1 MAEFLWY
8 DLETFGRDARRSRI
22 AQFAAIRTNEQLE
35 PIGQPLNWFCQ
46 PSDDLLPSPTACL
59 ITGITPQHALAEGV
73 PEAEFSARIHDE
85 MSRPG
90 TCVAGYNSL
99 RFDDEF
105 VRNLFYRNFFD
116 PYEREYRNQNSRW
129 DLIDPIRMACALRPD
144 GIEWPQREDGAPSF
158 KLEHLAAANQLS
170 HARAHDALSDV
181 EATIGLARLLKNTQT
196 KLFDYTFGLRDKKR
210 AAALLD
216 YVNMTPVLHISSRYP
231 AAKGCGA
238 LVLPLCPHPTINNQ
252 VIVYDLADDPSD
264 LIELPADDILDR
276 LYTPN
281 ADLPDG
287 VKRVGLKQVHLNRV
301 PILVELDV
309 LEKLGKEAVFGIDL
323 AQQLDHAERLR
334 QAAGL
339 VDKVREIY
347 ARPRTDDGPVDPEL
361 AIYQGFAD
369 ARDKRLFG
377 NVRSQ
382 ATPPD
387 GVFGFHDARY
397 EELAF
402 RYRARNA
409 PQTLSS
415 TEHARWQHYRAERLA
430 DGTEL
435 SEYDF
440 PSYYAE
446 ITALRADATTSSEDH
461 RILDALEDWGQ
472 RIKASI

>member
-22 AQFAAIRTNEQLE
+22 AQFGAIRTNENLE

-46 PSDDLLPSPTACL
+46 PKDDLLPSPTACL

-73 PEAEFSARIHDE
+73 PEAEFAARIHDE
-85 MSRPG
+85 MSRPN

-105 VRNLFYRNFFD
+105 IRNLFYRNFFD
-116 PYEREYRNQNSRW
+116 PYEREYRNHNSRW

-144 GIEWPQREDGAPSF
+144 GIEWPQRDDGAPSF
-158 KLEHLAAANQLS
+158 KLEHLSAANQLS

-181 EATIGLARLLKNTQT
+181 EATIGLARLLKNTQA
-196 KLFDYTFGLRDKKR
+196 KLFDYTFALRDKRR

-216 YVNMTPVLHISSRYP
+216 YVNMTPVLHISRRYP
-231 AAKGCGA
+231 AAAGCGA

-264 LIELPADDILDR
+264 LIELPVDDILDR
-276 LYTPN
+276 LYTPS
-281 ADLPDG
+281 ADLPAG
-287 VKRVGLKQVHLNRV
+287 VKRIGLKQVHLNRV
-301 PILVELDV
+301 PILVALDV
-309 LEKLGKEAVFGIDL
+309 LEKLGKHEIFGIDL
-323 AQQLDHAERLR
+323 PQQLEHTQRLR

-339 VDKVREIY
+339 IDKVRDVY
-347 ARPRTDDGPVDPEL
+347 DRPRSDDGPTDPEL

-369 ARDKRLFG
+369 AHDKRLFTS
-377 NVRSQ
+377 VRSRTT
-382 ATPPD
+382 APD
-387 GVFGFHDARY
+387 QTFGFNDARY

-402 RYRARNA
+402 RYRARND
-409 PQTLSS
+409 PDSLSS
-415 TEHARWQHYRAERLA
+415 IEHARWQQYRVERLA
-430 DGTEL
+430 PDTDL
-435 SEYDF
+435 SEYDL
-440 PSYYAE
+440 PSYFAE
-446 ITALRADATTSSEDH
+446 ITSLRADPALGQEAH

-472 RIKASI
+472 QIQRSL